1 MMANSDITKEFKE
14 KLKKLKKHN
23 DLYYNQDKPSVS
35 DAEYDNLKKE
45 IFYLENKYDFLK
57 KLKLHDKIVGS
68 PTNKFNKIK
77 HLSPMLSLSNAFHK
91 NDMQDFNKKI
101 KNFLNLNKKLSN
113 YFQNQK

>member
-57 KLKLHDKIVGS
+57 KLKLLDKIVGS
-68 PTNKFNKIK
+68 PPTNKFNKIK

-91 NDMQDFNKKI
+91 NDMQDFNKKD
-101 KNFLNLNKKLSN
+101 KEFPKFK
-113 YFQNQK
+113 